1 MKKAQNGYTL
11 DELIRLNN
19 PLQELTVSAPYQPQ
33 MQWQNAQ
40 PQPIPYQPIQAQPMQ
55 NRPYTPPQINRLE
68 TSQPNIPYSPI
79 QAQPMAQAPN
89 MEIGSNAQAPSPGRG
104 FTNPFQGQGLN
115 IGAGITALTQ
125 LASSLIPDDRTRKPI
140 NNTPYNYNP
149 YAYGI
154 ANSQAMF
161 KNGGVVVKEYGFGE
175 TPEGLTDIQLAVLEG
190 RQAPTSVQDVTPK
203 KPADYRELP
212 NTPQWVKDAPLS
224 PYTTNYITSGYTNP
238 DGSYTSARP
247 YVGPNYSGSAWA
259 QNVPFPTNL
268 QTIDN
273 QGLAYAPTGD
283 GSYDINTNFLYE
295 NGGDISKSKAKK
307 MLKDGKANGK
317 ILTDKQ
323 KDYFG
328 WIAGG
333 KMENGGNLFNYNV
346 GDEVDEKTMFYLKNL
361 GYEF

>member
-19 PLQELTVSAPYQPQ
+19 KGGTLQELTVSAPYQPQ

-55 NRPYTPPQINRLE
+55 NRPYIPPQINRLE
-68 TSQPNIPYSPI
+68 TAQPNIPYSPI

-89 MEIGSNAQAPSPGRG
+89 MEIGNTQAPSPGRG

-125 LASSLIPDDRTRKPI
+125 LASSLIPDDRARKPI

-149 YAYGI
+149 YAYGTG
-154 ANSQAMF
+154 SQALF

-283 GSYDINTNFLYE
+283 GSYDINTN
-295 NGGDISKSKAKK
+295 
-307 MLKDGKANGK
+307 K
-317 ILTDKQ
+317 I
-323 KDYFG
+323 Y
-328 WIAGG
+328 
-333 KMENGGNLFNYNV
+333 ENGGNLFNYNV